1 MSTNSRVDK
10 RSAATKGSTRAWH
23 LITQKK
29 VAAENHAGHV
39 ETSLHAEPLVAAPA
53 AYPPY
58 AVALA
63 IQDALRP
70 ELDRTH
76 DSEMLK

>member
-1 MSTNSRVDK
+1 MPTNSRVD
-10 RSAATKGSTRAWH
+10 
-23 LITQKK
+23 
-29 VAAENHAGHV
+29 
-39 ETSLHAEPLVAAPA
+39 APA

-58 AVALA
+58 ADALA

-76 DSEMLK
+76 GWDKLK